1 MTWRDN
7 IRYTLAAFVVMM
19 AHSALGVNHVKLE
32 HAERLTFDQDKL
44 PDAQVLMDN
53 VRFSHDGAIMT
64 CDSAHFYQGDDSFDA
79 FGHIRM
85 NQGDTIRVSGEILHY
100 DGITRHARL
109 KGNVVMIN
117 RNTTLKT
124 DSLDYDRNADVGYYD
139 TGGTLFDETN
149 TLTSMWGEY
158 SPRTKTAKF
167 KNNVRLVGKTAAM
180 QTNNLDYNTATK
192 IAEVH
197 GKSIIVHDDGATV
210 VYTEEGWY
218 DTKNERGEITR
229 SNKIDRKDGKHI
241 RGNVIRYDS
250 RTGESWALK
259 DALLW
264 DDENKS
270 SLGGSYVYYYDGT
283 AGENDS
289 VNAAK
294 KATRLAPVGPAKG
307 HGQGDYAEAYFRAV
321 VKEYSGTDTLYLSA
335 DTIRMIQNEVD
346 TAQRT
351 GWAIGDVRLFRADVQ
366 GKCDSIIY
374 HTQDSIA
381 KMMGSPVVWS
391 DSMQITGEWMEAQMG
406 ENKKIKELRV
416 LGWAAGMM
424 DDAYGKFN
432 QVEGK
437 KLTGYVKDNKLDYAI
452 VDGNAESIYWAREE
466 DGTMIGMNRGAS
478 SKLYVHI
485 KDGQMERLVMTPNGS
500 GTLYPEDQVPED
512 EDMLKHYSWKADLRP
527 RKPEDIKPGDVMAEM
542 EVKTSL
548 DPEEKPVKTVAKKK
562 RNGKGKKK

>member
-1 MTWRDN
+1 MTWKSK
-7 IRYTLAAFVVMM
+7 IAYTTAAVALALSQSV
-19 AHSALGVNHVKLE
+19 LGVNHVRLE

-64 CDSAHFYQGDDSFDA
+64 CDSAHFFQGDDSFDA

-117 RNTTLKT
+117 GNTTLKT
-124 DSLDYDRNADVGYYD
+124 DSLDYDRNADIGYYD
-139 TGGTLFDETN
+139 TGGTLYDEDN

-180 QTNNLDYNTATK
+180 QTNNLDYNTASK
-192 IAEVH
+192 IAAVH
-197 GKSIIVHDDGATV
+197 GNSIIIHDEGSTV
-210 VYTEEGWY
+210 IYTEEGWF
-218 DTKNERGEITR
+218 DTKNENGEITKA
-229 SNKIDRKDGKHI
+229 NKIDRKDGKHL

-250 RTGESWALK
+250 RRGESWAMK
-259 DALLW
+259 DAMLW
-264 DDENKS
+264 DDDNKT
-270 SLGGSYVYYYDGT
+270 SLNGSYIYYFDGK

-289 VNAAK
+289 LNTDNK
-294 KATRLAPVGPAKG
+294 KLRLPPVGPAKG
-307 HGQGDYAEAYFRAV
+307 HGDGDYAEAYFRAV
-321 VKEYSGTDTLYLSA
+321 VKEYSGSDTLYLSA

-351 GWAIGDVRLFRADVQ
+351 GWAIGDVRMYRADIQ

-374 HTQDSIA
+374 HTQDSIV
-381 KMMGSPVVWS
+381 KMMGSPVIWS
-391 DSMQITGEWMEAQMG
+391 DSTQITGEWMEAQMG

-416 LGWAAGMM
+416 LGWAAGTM
-424 DDAYGKFN
+424 DDAKGKFN

-437 KLTGYVKDNKLDYAI
+437 KLTGYVKNNKLDYVI

-478 SKLYVHI
+478 SKLYVYI

-500 GTLYPEDQVPED
+500 GTLYPEDQIPED
-512 EDMLKHYSWKADLRP
+512 EDTLKHYSWQSELRP
-527 RKPEDIKPGDVMAEM
+527 RTPADVNAGDVMAET
-542 EVKTSL
+542 EIKTSVE
-548 DPEEKPVKTVAKKK
+548 PAEKQSAKKAVKKK
-562 RNGKGKKK
+562 RNGKKK